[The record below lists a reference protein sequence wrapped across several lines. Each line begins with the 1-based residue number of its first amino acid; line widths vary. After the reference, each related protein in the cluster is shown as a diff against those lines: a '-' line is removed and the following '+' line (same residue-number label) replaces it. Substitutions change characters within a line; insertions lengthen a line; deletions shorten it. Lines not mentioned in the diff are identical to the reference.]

1 NDLRQRLFEH
11 IQRLG
16 LGLGTRLDAGDLV
29 SRFATDLT
37 VVEASVI
44 RPLPVCLL
52 NVLILATSALA
63 LVWVEWRLALLT
75 YATLPLG
82 FVAPRLL
89 GPRAASTTYQR
100 QTEDGRLVGVVQE
113 SVAAHL
119 LVRAFGLQQARL
131 EVF

>member
-1 NDLRQRLFEH
+1 V
-11 IQRLG
+11 G
-16 LGLGTRLDAGDLV
+16 
-29 SRFATDLT
+29 
-37 VVEASVI
+37 
-44 RPLPVCLL
+44 LL

-75 YATLPLG
+75 YAALPMG

-89 GPRAASTTYQR
+89 GSRAATTTHQR

-119 LVRAFGLQQARL
+119 FAPCCAA
-131 EVF
+131 